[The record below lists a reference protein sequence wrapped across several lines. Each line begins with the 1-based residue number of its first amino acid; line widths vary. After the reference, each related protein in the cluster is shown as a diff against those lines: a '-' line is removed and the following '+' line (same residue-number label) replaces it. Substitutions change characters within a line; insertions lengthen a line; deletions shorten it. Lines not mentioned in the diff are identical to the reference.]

1 MATGRSLPDIPPVCR
16 KIRRQQPK
24 SADEVQQRL
33 QAISYYQILKKLG
46 EGGMGEV
53 YLAQDTRLNRTVV
66 LKILPVSV
74 ALDRERIRRFK
85 KEARTAASLTH
96 PNVAH
101 VYEIG
106 EVDGTSFIAMEYV
119 EGQALDLKI
128 KGQPLET
135 NRIIQIGMET
145 ADALE
150 EAHSKGITHRDIK
163 PSNIMIT
170 TRGQVKV
177 LDFGVAKISKP
188 VEQTANDNSTD
199 VKTSL
204 GIILGTVPY
213 MSPEQAHGQE
223 VDHRS
228 DIFSLGVVMYE
239 MATGR
244 LPFFGSN
251 KVETI
256 ERITRSQ
263 PEAIARFNYN
273 IPEELERIIRKSLE
287 KDRERR
293 YQSSRELL
301 IDLKNLHR
309 DSGAAVTKAK
319 TVMPQPRVSLRSLSL
334 TALALLIFAAVLT
347 GIYLLS
353 ERGEAINSVAVLPF
367 VNVSADPNTEYL
379 TDGITESLINNLSQL
394 GNLKVIARS
403 SVFRYKRREI
413 EPQAVGRE
421 LGVNA
426 VLTGRVI
433 QRGDDLSI
441 SIELMDARDNSHIWG
456 EQYSRKLADTMMVQS
471 EISREVTER
480 LRRRLSGE
488 EQKQLAKRHTEET
501 EAYQL
506 YLKGR
511 YHFHKLTLDDVEKG
525 IEYFRQAI
533 EKDPN
538 YGLAHTGLADC
549 YNYLGKPIEAK
560 AAITSAIEV
569 DDTLGEAH
577 ASLAFIKFLHD
588 WDWAGAE
595 RHFKRGVELNPNYAL
610 AHHWY
615 AIYLANMGRH
625 DEAIREAKRA
635 QELDPLT
642 LVVSM
647 TPAATLY
654 LARRYDLAIEEL
666 QKGLD
671 MDANF
676 VPSHSL
682 LGVAYEQKGMYEK
695 AIVEYQK
702 VIDHS
707 GGNPHAE
714 VAMKARIGHAY
725 ALWDKRAEAVKILD
739 VLLKRRDVAHSM
751 MSYSIAEIYVGLG
764 ENDRAFEWLERA
776 REERNIQMVSLKVDP
791 NLDGLRSDPRFS
803 GLLRR
808 MNLPE

>member
-1 MATGRSLPDIPPVCR
+1 
-16 KIRRQQPK
+16 
-24 SADEVQQRL
+24 
-33 QAISYYQILKKLG
+33 
-46 EGGMGEV
+46 MGEV

-66 LKILPVSV
+66 LKILPISV
-74 ALDRERIRRFK
+74 AHDRERIRRFTN
-85 KEARTAASLTH
+85 EARAAASLTH

-106 EVDGTSFIAMEYV
+106 EADGTTFIAMEYV
-119 EGQALDLKI
+119 DGQALDAKI
-128 KGQPLET
+128 NRQPLET
-135 NRIIQIGMET
+135 DRIIQIGMGV

-150 EAHSKGITHRDIK
+150 EAHSRGVTHRDIK
-163 PSNIMIT
+163 PSNIMFT
-170 TRGQVKV
+170 PRGQVKV
-177 LDFGVAKISKP
+177 LDFGLAKITKP
-188 VEQTANDNSTD
+188 VEQVASDISTQM
-199 VKTSL
+199 KTSP
-204 GIILGTVPY
+204 GIALGTVPY
-213 MSPEQAHGQE
+213 MSPEQARGRE
-223 VDHRS
+223 IDHRT

-251 KVETI
+251 KVEMI
-256 ERITRSQ
+256 ERITHSQ
-263 PEAIARFNYN
+263 PEAIARFNYD
-273 IPEELERIIRKSLE
+273 ISEELERIIRKCLE

-293 YQSSRELL
+293 YQSAGELL
-301 IDLKNLHR
+301 IDLRNLQR
-309 DSGAAVTKAK
+309 DRVAGTTTAK
-319 TVMPQPRVSLRSLSL
+319 TVMRQPRASLRLVSFA
-334 TALALLIFAAVLT
+334 ALALVILAAVAT
-347 GIYLLS
+347 GVYLLT
-353 ERGEAINSVAVLPF
+353 ERSKAIDSVAVLPF

-379 TDGITESLINNLSQL
+379 TDGITESVINNLSQL

-403 SVFRYKRREI
+403 SVFRYKGREI

-426 VLTGRVI
+426 VLTGRVM

-441 SIELMDARDNSHIWG
+441 SIELMDTRDNSHIWG

-480 LRRRLSGE
+480 LRPRLSGE
-488 EQKQLAKRHTEET
+488 EKKQLAKRHTENT

-511 YHFHKLTLDDVEKG
+511 YHFNKLTLDGVERG

-533 EKDPN
+533 ERDPN

-560 AAITSAIEV
+560 AAIMRAIEV

-577 ASLAFIKFLHD
+577 GSLAFINLLHD

-595 RHFKRGVELNPNYAL
+595 RHFKRGIELNPNYAM

-647 TPAATLY
+647 TRAATLY
-654 LARRYDLAIEEL
+654 LARRYDQAIEEL

-676 VPSHSL
+676 VPAHSL

-707 GGNPHAE
+707 GGNPYAE

-725 ALWDKRAEAVKILD
+725 ASWGKRDEAVKILD
-739 VLLKRRDVAHSM
+739 EFLKRRDVVAYSM
-751 MSYSIAEIYVGLG
+751 MSYSIAEIYVALG
-764 ENDRAFEWLERA
+764 EKDRAFEWLEKA
-776 REERNIQMVSLKVDP
+776 REERNVQMVSLKVDP
-791 NLDGLRSDPRFS
+791 NLDSLRSDQRFS
-803 GLLRR
+803 DLLRR